1 MERHP
6 VSHFRENRFVALST
20 PEGRIGMYDGTLTT
34 RRYVGGRHERNI
46 EAIGLGTRYGEV
58 LRE

>member
-1 MERHP
+1 
-6 VSHFRENRFVALST
+6 
-20 PEGRIGMYDGTLTT
+20 MYDGTLTT